1 MLIYWS
7 IIGLALMLD
16 IACSARIGRSYELF
30 ALTLFLCISLLSQ
43 LFD

>member
-16 IACSARIGRSYELF
+16 IACSARLAEAMNY
-30 ALTLFLCISLLSQ
+30 LL
-43 LFD
+43 